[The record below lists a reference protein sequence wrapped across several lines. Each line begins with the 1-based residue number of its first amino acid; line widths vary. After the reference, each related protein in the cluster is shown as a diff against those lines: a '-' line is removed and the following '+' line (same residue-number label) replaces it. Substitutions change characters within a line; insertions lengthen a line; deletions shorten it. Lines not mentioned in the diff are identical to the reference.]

1 MAVASKAEKVISVLA
16 EKLNLPR
23 ENIVEQGIRAF
34 LEKHLRATKAEIF
47 HITGKYGIKSVEE
60 MEARYAT
67 GTLEEK
73 GTWEDFQRLDHL
85 EYKKEQLEKLLG
97 ELK

>member
-1 MAVASKAEKVISVLA
+1 MATASKAERIISVLA

-23 ENIVEQGIRAF
+23 ETVMEQGIRAF
-34 LEKHLRATKAEIF
+34 LEKNLRATKAEIL
-47 HITGKYGIKSVEE
+47 HITGKYGIRSVEE
-60 MEARYAT
+60 MEARYVA

-85 EYKKEQLEKLLG
+85 EYKKEQLEQLLG